1 MKPYLTPLTVLLSAL
16 LISAAVYL
24 RPHSEVEHGR
34 SLAGE
39 PRAAG
44 PAQQPPTIASPP
56 AIPQASPGPD
66 IVADLT
72 RAWEK
77 KRPSAVQECWLPL
90 LAVQP
95 EPATTRVDVTA
106 GFSPDGKQIGWAV
119 GETRGVSRAD
129 VAQCLRELPLD
140 LVIPPPGRHAQATI
154 AIEFP

>member
-1 MKPYLTPLTVLLSAL
+1 
-16 LISAAVYL
+16 
-24 RPHSEVEHGR
+24 HSEVEHGR

-95 EPATTRVDVTA
+95 EPATARVDVTA
-106 GFSPDGKQIGWAV
+106 GFAPDGKEIGRAA
-119 GETRGVSRAD
+119 GAARGVSQPD
-129 VAQCLRELPLD
+129 QAQGLRERKQD
-140 LVIPPPGRHAQATI
+140 TVNQSTGRHAHAALGI
-154 AIEFP
+154 R